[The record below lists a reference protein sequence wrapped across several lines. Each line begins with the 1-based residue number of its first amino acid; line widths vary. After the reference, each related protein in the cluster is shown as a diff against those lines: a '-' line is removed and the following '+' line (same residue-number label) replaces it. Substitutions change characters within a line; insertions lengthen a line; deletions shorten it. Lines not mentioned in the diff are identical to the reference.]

1 MVSAFSLW
9 LPVLLSAVLVFVA
22 SSVIHMVFNWHRND
36 LQPVPDED
44 GVMDA
49 LRGFGIPPGNY
60 LIPRPEST
68 EVMKSEEFQARAKQG
83 PCLFMTVLRPGNP
96 SDMGKQLGQWF
107 VYCVV
112 VGLLAAY
119 VTGLA
124 LGPGAEYMAVF
135 KIASTA
141 AFMGYALAH
150 AQDAIWMSQGWPA
163 TFRSM
168 LDGLIY
174 ALVTGGTF
182 GWLWP

>member
-9 LPVLLSAVLVFVA
+9 VPILVSALLVFVA
-22 SSVIHMVFNWHRND
+22 SSVIHMFLNWHKND
-36 LQPVPDED
+36 LQAVPDED

-49 LRGFGIPPGNY
+49 LRGFDIPPGNY
-60 LIPRPEST
+60 LIPRADST
-68 EVMKSEEFQARAKQG
+68 EVLRSEEFQAKAKRG
-83 PCLFMTVLRPGNP
+83 PAAFVTVLRAGDP
-96 SDMGKQLGQWF
+96 SAMGKQLGQWF

-112 VGLLAAY
+112 VGLFAAY

-124 LGPGAEYMAVF
+124 LGPGAEYLAVF
-135 KIASTA
+135 QIASTT

-150 AQDAIWMSQGWPA
+150 AQDAIWMSAGWPA

-174 ALVTGGTF
+174 ALLTGGAF